1 MRHGKKRVKKMTGS
15 AGGQPPPAGGG
26 GRGLEE
32 ARNEGKGQRVT
43 VVSGGLARGAG
54 RRTLTALEFQGLAAV
69 PHEAEWFANIDNP
82 RTRRA
87 YRIDIHE
94 FMGFV
99 GIERPEEF
107 RTVTR
112 SHVLAWRKDLEGREL
127 GGATIRRKLAALSSL
142 FEHLCDANAVTH
154 NPVKGVKRP
163 KVESYEGKTPAL
175 GDGQARALLDAPG
188 SETLKGRRDRAIL
201 SVLLYHGL
209 RREELCTLKVRD
221 IHARR
226 GVLHLR
232 VHGKGGKVRYLP
244 LHPGTAELVTDYLEV
259 AGHVEDLAGVALFR
273 PVKNNTGGTVE
284 GAVTADGIYKMVK
297 YYAKRVGVNIE
308 GFGAH
313 SLRATAATNA
323 LDHEA
328 DIAKVQEWL
337 GHANIATTRLYD
349 RRKTRP
355 EDSPTFKV
363 RY

>member
-1 MRHGKKRVKKMTGS
+1 MRRDQKRVKKTMGG
-15 AGGQPPPAGGG
+15 AGGQLPAGE
-26 GRGLEE
+26 L
-32 ARNEGKGQRVT
+32 AVLP
-43 VVSGGLARGAG
+43 SGGLAPVAG
-54 RRTLTALEFQGLAAV
+54 RRALTAAEFQGLSAV
-69 PHEAEWFANIDNP
+69 PPEAEWFANIDNP

-87 YRIDIHE
+87 YRVDIRD
-94 FMGFV
+94 FMSFV
-99 GIERPEEF
+99 GISTPEEF
-107 RTVTR
+107 RIVTR
-112 SHVLAWRKDLEGREL
+112 AHVLAWRKDLEGREL

-188 SETLKGRRDRAIL
+188 PETEKGKRDRAIL

-221 IHARR
+221 IHQRR
-226 GVLHLR
+226 GVQHLR
-232 VHGKGGKVRYLP
+232 VHGKGGKLRYLP
-244 LHPGTAELVTDYLEV
+244 LHPGTAELITDYLEA
-259 AGHVEDLAGVALFR
+259 AGHGEDLGGALFR
-273 PVKNNTGGTVE
+273 PVKNNTGGTME
-284 GAVTADGIYKMVK
+284 GAVTADGIYRMVK
-297 YYAKRVGVNIE
+297 YYANRVGVNIE